1 MGHRIASVERAGLD
15 QEAKLSPVQ
24 QKVLASIMAGNTFI
38 DAARDAG
45 VTDRTI
51 RRWRESCPVFES
63 CLRSRIHAARESAGL
78 QASVAL
84 QAAVKTLVEI
94 ASTSSHPQV
103 MRAIQMILDLNGPL
117 PAVSHSCSVI
127 QVSQE
132 QTLAELQRYA
142 GLQN

>member
-1 MGHRIASVERAGLD
+1 MGHRSASVERAGLD

-117 PAVSHSCSVI
+117 PAVSHLYGVT

-132 QTLAELQRYA
+132 QTLADLQRYA
-142 GLQN
+142 GIQN

>member
-1 MGHRIASVERAGLD
+1 MGHRIASVERTGLD

-24 QKVLASIMAGNTFI
+24 QKVLASIMAGRTYI
-38 DAARDAG
+38 EAASDAG

-51 RRWRESCPVFES
+51 RWRESCPVFES

-127 QVSQE
+127 EVSQE
-132 QTLAELQRYA
+132 QTFAELQRYA
-142 GLQN
+142 GIQN

>member
-1 MGHRIASVERAGLD
+1 MGHRSASVERTGLD

-63 CLRSRIHAARESAGL
+63 CLRSRIYSARESAGL

-117 PAVSHSCSVI
+117 PAVSHSFGVT

-132 QTLAELQRYA
+132 QSLAELQRYA
-142 GLQN
+142 GIQN